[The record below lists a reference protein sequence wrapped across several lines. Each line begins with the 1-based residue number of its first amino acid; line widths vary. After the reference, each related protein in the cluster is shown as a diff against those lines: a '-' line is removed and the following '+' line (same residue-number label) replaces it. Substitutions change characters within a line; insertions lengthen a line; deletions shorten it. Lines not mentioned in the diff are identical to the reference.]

1 MHKQQTS
8 LLITV
13 NTLLLAYPVFN
24 HGSYNAYMCSHLH
37 LVTLL
42 DSLKLLTFA
51 ATSILSSDDIA
62 F

>member
-13 NTLLLAYPVFN
+13 NTLLLAYRVFN
-24 HGSYNAYMCSHLH
+24 HGSYNAYMCGHLH

-42 DSLKLLTFA
+42 DSLCLYFLTP
-51 ATSILSSDDIA
+51 T
-62 F
+62 